1 MVLYEQGY
9 SAISFP
15 TEGLPSKGESKKFV
29 EQKINELKERFEHVF
44 LFLDSDAPGIEYS
57 KKISKVYGLDYI
69 TTPVG
74 GPKDISDYIK
84 KYGRRKTRAQI
95 KKLIKNKFN
104 ERHQGFLD
112 LANSLSSSLRT
123 SDVPKLP
130 ADGSSTTS

>member
-9 SAISFP
+9 AAISFP

-44 LFLDSDAPGIEYS
+44 LFLDSDAPGIAYS
-57 KKISKVYGLDYI
+57 KKISKTYGIDYI
-69 TTPVG
+69 TTPIG

-84 KYGRRKTRAQI
+84 KYGVRKTRSQL

-104 ERHQGFLD
+104 ERQQSFLD
-112 LANSLSSSLRT
+112 LAGSFSNSLRA
-123 SDVPKLP
+123 SDIPEL
-130 ADGSSTTS
+130 

>member
-9 SAISFP
+9 AAISFP

-57 KKISKVYGLDYI
+57 KKFSKVYNIDYI

-104 ERHQGFLD
+104 ERQQSFLD
-112 LANSLSSSLRT
+112 LANSFNSSVWRGNMAELST
-123 SDVPKLP
+123 NGDV
-130 ADGSSTTS
+130 SIS